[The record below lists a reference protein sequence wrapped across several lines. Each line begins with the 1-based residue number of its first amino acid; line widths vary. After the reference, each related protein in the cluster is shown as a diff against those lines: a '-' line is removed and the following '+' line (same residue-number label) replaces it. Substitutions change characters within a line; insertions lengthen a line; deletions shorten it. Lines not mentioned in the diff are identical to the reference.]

1 MSEFFDRAT
10 PQSDRRGKRGFP
22 AMGHPPQPLPIVP
35 TKLAHYD
42 NRGHMQGTI
51 KKVVHD
57 RGFGFIQAQDG
68 KEIFFHRSSLQQL
81 DFDTLK
87 EGESVEFEVERGDKG
102 PRAINV
108 RTSRA

>member
-1 MSEFFDRAT
+1 
-10 PQSDRRGKRGFP
+10 
-22 AMGHPPQPLPIVP
+22 
-35 TKLAHYD
+35 
-42 NRGHMQGTI
+42 MQGTI

-57 RGFGFIQAQDG
+57 RGFGFIHAQDG

>member
-1 MSEFFDRAT
+1 MSSEIFKRLNL
-10 PQSDRRGKRGFP
+10 RGFQVGKQIP
-22 AMGHPPQPLPIVP
+22 
-35 TKLAHYD
+35 
-42 NRGHMQGTI
+42 I

-102 PRAINV
+102 PRAINL